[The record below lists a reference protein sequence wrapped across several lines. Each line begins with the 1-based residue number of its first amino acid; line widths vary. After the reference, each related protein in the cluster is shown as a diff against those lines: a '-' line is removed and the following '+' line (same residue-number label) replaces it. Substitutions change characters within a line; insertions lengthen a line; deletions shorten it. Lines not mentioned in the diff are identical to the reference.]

1 MNPNLNSLL
10 PIAVDVLVWAVVIHL
25 VVDWLL
31 QTEWMAR
38 NKRSLKHPAAYVHS
52 GLHTLGLLLI
62 FPWWLALGV
71 GISHLLIDTR
81 KPITWWIETIKQ
93 MPSSTPIY
101 SQVEI
106 WMDQIFHLLMLVIA
120 VLLLPVLLS

>member
-1 MNPNLNSLL
+1 ML
-10 PIAVDVLVWAVVIHL
+10 PIATDVFIWAVVIHL

-31 QTEWMAR
+31 QTEWMAL

-52 GLHTLGLLLI
+52 GLHALGLLLI
-62 FPWWLALGV
+62 FPWWLALSV
-71 GISHLLIDTR
+71 GITHLLIDTR
-81 KPITWWIETIKQ
+81 KPITWWIDTIKQ
-93 MPSSTPIY
+93 MPPTTPIY

-120 VLLLPVLLS
+120 VVILPILM

>member
-1 MNPNLNSLL
+1 MTPNINNLF
-10 PIAVDVLVWAVVIHL
+10 PIATDILIWAVVIHL

-31 QTEWMAR
+31 QTDWMAR
-38 NKRSLKHPAAYVHS
+38 YKKSLTHPAAYVHS

-81 KPITWWIETIKQ
+81 KPVTWWIETIKQ
-93 MPSSTPIY
+93 MPATTPIY
-101 SQVEI
+101 THVEM
-106 WMDQIFHLLMLVIA
+106 WLDQIFHVLMLFIA
-120 VLLLPVLLS
+120 VLLLPAIL